1 MTESEAD
8 SSSPRAGSARP
19 GSGGSGSNRP
29 EPEALG
35 PDRPGPGTGD
45 GNSTG
50 LETIL
55 EEIETVVEPVAE
67 SVSMAPA
74 VGIAVAGGPM
84 ITLPEEELR
93 ADQGPG
99 DSVRSGLTQAGP
111 VAIAGM
117 VVNGAAALVVV
128 AVARLVSPQSYGEI
142 AQLLGLF
149 FILSMPGSAV
159 LVGVVRRVTA
169 LQNAGRGHLI
179 RQWVA
184 KVHRICLLAL
194 AIEVVVVVA
203 LQGWIARQLSLPNS
217 EGVVFILV
225 AAGIWILLCVD
236 RGLLQAHRSYRSLA
250 GNLLVEGGVRTFLV
264 VVLVVA
270 HLGVAGYALGVF
282 VSEVVATLHAHWLAN
297 KTWSDG
303 SVSTVKLAGYD
314 ASADSSLVRKKLLAD
329 VSAAF
334 VGLALLGLLQ
344 NVDVILLGR
353 LDHAN
358 VGPYAAISVASKAL
372 VFGALALG
380 AYLLP
385 EATIRWNEGGHAIRQ
400 LGVTLIFLAVPAGLL
415 LAISVFV
422 PKWFLTLVFSAKLS
436 SAAPAFSALVLAMVF
451 LSFSVLVT
459 NYLFGTGSR
468 WIVYLLAGGS
478 VLSVTLIALAH
489 GHMVATARADLA
501 AQGLLALAMGIA
513 FVGIHTKHRGQHWV
527 LVPRRRTTAAPA
539 GTVGDPKGL
548 AGTAGTAGAASATTA
563 ADTAGASRRS
573 DRPDVSD
580 RD

>member
-1 MTESEAD
+1 MSE
-8 SSSPRAGSARP
+8 
-19 GSGGSGSNRP
+19 
-29 EPEALG
+29 
-35 PDRPGPGTGD
+35 PDRPRPPRDEPAAGATPAEGD
-45 GNSTG
+45 ASSVR
-50 LETIL
+50 LDTIL
-55 EEIETVVEPVAE
+55 DEIETVVDPVTEA
-67 SVSMAPA
+67 VSMSPA

-84 ITLPEEELR
+84 ITLPDEDT
-93 ADQGPG
+93 ATGAPGAAGAAG

-111 VAIAGM
+111 VAIAGL
-117 VVNGAAALVVV
+117 VVNGAGALVVI
-128 AVARLVSPQSYGEI
+128 AVARLVSSRSYGEI

-169 LQNAGRGHLI
+169 LQNAGRAEQVRPWI
-179 RQWVA
+179 R
-184 KVHRICLLAL
+184 KVHRVGLIAL
-194 AIEVVVVVA
+194 AVEIVIVLV
-203 LQGWIARQLSLPNS
+203 LQGWIARQLSLANS
-217 EGVVFILV
+217 EGVVLILV

-236 RGLLQAHRSYRSLA
+236 RGLLQAHRGYRALA
-250 GNLLVEGGVRTFLV
+250 GNLLVEGGVRTFFV

-282 VSEVVATLHAHWLAN
+282 LGEVVATVHAHWLAS

-303 SVSTVKLAGYD
+303 SVVTAPPSGYD
-314 ASADSSLVRKKLLAD
+314 AEADSSLVRRRLLAD

-353 LDHAN
+353 LNHHN

-400 LGVTLIFLAVPAGLL
+400 LGVTLIFLAVPAALL

-422 PKWFLTLVFSAKLS
+422 PRWFLTLVFSAKLS
-436 SAAPAFSALVLAMVF
+436 SAAPAFASLVLAMVF

-459 NYLFGTGSR
+459 NYLFGIGSR
-468 WIVYLLAGGS
+468 WIVFLLGGGS
-478 VLSVTLIALAH
+478 VLAVILIALAD
-489 GHMVATARADLA
+489 GGKVATARADLV
-501 AQGLLALAMGIA
+501 AQGALAVGMGIA
-513 FVGIHTKHRGQHWV
+513 FIAIHHKHRDPDWTGG
-527 LVPRRRTTAAPA
+527 LRRRV
-539 GTVGDPKGL
+539 GSGRSGDPGVGRSVNGTGPG
-548 AGTAGTAGAASATTA
+548 AG
-563 ADTAGASRRS
+563 
-573 DRPDVSD
+573 DR
-580 RD
+580 